1 MSDLDVKLFGAHL
14 KVHPRDGTWRAAL
27 VVGFDGGAAL
37 LGHDGPEVF
46 QDDLLVPQYRRVEVA
61 WRSMLHDQK
70 FRTDWMKKHTSSSS
84 PNKKPDMKAMWC
96 IARMVRDGYIR
107 TIVATDNAGVF
118 YNALTELG
126 VTMTKYRCSEFLP
139 NALPVKAA
147 GSGSLFIDG
156 GELLLRECEPDSL
169 GNESEHTV
177 KVHRALQ
184 NYLAGFNAVYC
195 WGWCNVNYSI
205 KDILPVSS
213 ERLKILGWYES
224 TLNGITLR
232 SNEYSLVE
240 CDGSGLPKTADT
252 EIFHRLADELFDDEE
267 PPNATA
273 RQQPAP
279 ESTGPVLPNS
289 IPWTLLSEEWR
300 AQLVTNVERH
310 RVSYVGVDGEVTR
323 GYCFDWLAAELRGR
337 GHNVVERADS
347 DISALGKKA
356 TLMSGLDQDI
366 WFIGRLNGNATIDQE
381 WRSTLLSYSQH
392 WNGRSDAPEGE
403 RTGAGSRIV
412 LLLPDMAT
420 TRLESSM
427 PKHGETC
434 VMSVFDNSHLDQ
446 DTVIN
451 YVEST
456 AGPPIA
462 DITALDVSRLA
473 KRMIDRCRVSDAPPL
488 DWLHDAL
495 DLWRR
500 LLQSAITDRASGGT
514 GSGHESVLTYD
525 DLLRLWEEAVNLM
538 TNAEV
543 PLDFDLGPVHLRI
556 EDNPPHG
563 DNPCED
569 DDPFDFDLGPAKP
582 RQ

>member
-14 KVHPRDGTWRAAL
+14 KGHPRDKSWSAAL

-61 WRSMLHDQK
+61 WRSILHDLK
-70 FRTDWMKKHTSSSS
+70 YRNDWMEKHTTSSS
-84 PNKKPDMKAMWC
+84 PNKKPDMRAMWC
-96 IARMVRDGYIR
+96 IARMVRDGYLR
-107 TIVATDNAGVF
+107 TIIATDNARVF
-118 YNALTELG
+118 YDTLTDLG
-126 VTMTKYRCSEFLP
+126 VMMARYQCSASVP
-139 NALPVKAA
+139 NHLSAKAA
-147 GSGSLFIDG
+147 GCDSLFIDG
-156 GELLLRECEPDSL
+156 GELLLRECEPDIL
-169 GNESEHTV
+169 GNEAEHTGR
-177 KVHRALQ
+177 VHQALQ
-184 NYLAGFNAVYC
+184 SYLAGFNAVYC

-224 TLNGITLR
+224 TLHGVTLR
-232 SNEYSLVE
+232 SSEYSLVE
-240 CDGSGLPKTADT
+240 CGGSRLSKTADT

-267 PPNATA
+267 PPDLTA
-273 RQQPAP
+273 RQQAAP
-279 ESTGPVLPNS
+279 ESTRPAPPNA

-300 AQLVTNVERH
+300 AQLVTNVEQH

-323 GYCFDWLAAELRGR
+323 GYCFDWLAADLRGR
-337 GHNVVERADS
+337 GHNVVERTDS

-366 WFIGRLNGNATIDQE
+366 WFIGRLNGDATIDQE
-381 WRSTLLSYSQH
+381 WQSTLLSYSQH
-392 WNGRSDAPEGE
+392 WNGRSDVPHHE
-403 RTGAGSRIV
+403 RTEAGSRIV
-412 LLLPDMAT
+412 LLLPAMAT
-420 TRLESSM
+420 SGLESSL
-427 PKHGETC
+427 PKDDGTW
-434 VMSVFDNSHLDQ
+434 VTSVFAHSHLDQ

-462 DITALDVSRLA
+462 DITAADISRLA
-473 KRMIDRCRVSDAPPL
+473 KRMIDRCRAGDAPPL

-500 LLQSAITDRASGGT
+500 LLQSAITDRASEAT
-514 GSGHESVLTYD
+514 SSGHESLLTYD
-525 DLLRLWEEAVNLM
+525 DLLRLWEEVVTLM
-538 TNAEV
+538 TKAEV

-556 EDNPPHG
+556 EGKPYEDDHAR
-563 DNPCED
+563 ED
-569 DDPFDFDLGPAKP
+569 DDSPDFDLGPATP
-582 RQ
+582 RR